1 VNELPTWITN
11 SIKLFADDAKI
22 WSKIITENDSESLQE
37 DLNKLIT
44 WSQTWLLKFHP
55 EKCKVM
61 HIGHQIN
68 TGCKTMDAGKAVQ
81 LKTIL
86 RKKNTS
92 ASTLW
97 IT

>member
-1 VNELPTWITN
+1 VSCLCTLGLLPTKPLTAKAVQLTPTTWITN

-22 WSKIITENDSESLQE
+22 WRKIITDNDSESLQE

-61 HIGHQIN
+61 HIGHEIN
-68 TGCKTMDAGKAVQ
+68 TGYTR
-81 LKTIL
+81 IL
-86 RKKNTS
+86 S
-92 ASTLW
+92 
-97 IT
+97 